1 MHRSRIAIMC
11 AAALIMPVL
20 GACQPTPAATST
32 PTRTPSGAVLP
43 PTATT
48 APAGS
53 TPATSTNTGIVGPHE
68 YPPNVNPLTG
78 LVVADPAVLQRS
90 PLAIKVSNNN
100 PSRPQSGLS
109 FADLVFEHYAE
120 GGETRFTVIIYSQTP
135 ERVGSVRSGR
145 LLDVELI
152 PMFDAILS
160 ASGFSGG
167 TLTRLSSK
175 PWGSRHLSGPEVGA
189 PSLVRIALEDVAVED
204 TQFAIP
210 SALWTLATEKN
221 INNPPDLTPG
231 LAFSGTVPSGGTP
244 ASQII
249 FEYGLSWTKVEWQY
263 DPASGKYL
271 RTLGGESHMDRLNEQ
286 QLAFDNVLA
295 VGANHVKADYVE
307 DGFSGEL
314 STEIQVWGDG
324 PATLFRDG
332 QRIEGHWSR
341 LDPEQMLQFTD
352 LNGNV
357 LYLKPGNTWF
367 QMLPLG
373 FDKMFVTP

>member
-1 MHRSRIAIMC
+1 MHRSSLALIC
-11 AAALIMPVL
+11 AAVLIAPVL
-20 GACQPTPAATST
+20 GACQPTPAATPT
-32 PTRTPSGAVLP
+32 PTRTPSGAVVP
-43 PTATT
+43 PAATT

-53 TPATSTNTGIVGPHE
+53 TPAPVIDTGNIGPNE

-78 LVVADPAVLQRS
+78 LVVPDPAVLQRS

-120 GGETRFTVIIYSQTP
+120 GGETRYTAIIYSQTP

-145 LLDVELI
+145 LIDVELI

-167 TLTRLSSK
+167 TLSRLTSK
-175 PWGSRHLSGPEVGA
+175 PWGTRNLSGPEIGA
-189 PSLVRIALEDVAVED
+189 PSLVRLDLKDVGVED
-204 TQFAIP
+204 TEFAVP
-210 SALWTLATEKN
+210 SALWALATQKN

-231 LAFSGTVPSGGTP
+231 MAFNSKVPAGGTP
-244 ASQII
+244 ATMIT

-263 DPASGKYL
+263 DPATGKYL
-271 RTLGGESHMDRLNEQ
+271 RTLYGEPHVDKLTDQ

-295 VGANHVKADYVE
+295 VGANHVQADYVE

-314 STEIQVWGDG
+314 STEIQVWGEG
-324 PATLFRDG
+324 PATLFRNG

-352 LNGNV
+352 LNGNI
-357 LYLKPGNTWF
+357 LYLKPGTTWF
-367 QMLPLG
+367 EMLPLG
-373 FDKMFVTP
+373 FDKMFVTS

>member
-1 MHRSRIAIMC
+1 MS
-11 AAALIMPVL
+11 
-20 GACQPTPAATST
+20 
-32 PTRTPSGAVLP
+32 
-43 PTATT
+43 PTATPAQAAAT
-48 APAGS
+48 AP
-53 TPATSTNTGIVGPHE
+53 PVDTGVIGPNE

-78 LVVADPAVLQRS
+78 LVVADPAVLQHS
-90 PLAIKVSNNN
+90 PLAIKISNNN
-100 PSRPQSGLS
+100 TSRPQSGLS

-120 GGETRFTVIIYSQTP
+120 GGETRFTGIFYSQSP

-145 LLDVELI
+145 LIDVELI
-152 PMFDAILS
+152 PMFDAVLS

-167 TLTRLSSK
+167 TLTRLGSK
-175 PWGSRHLSGPEVGA
+175 PWGSRNLSGPEVGD
-189 PSLVRIALEDVAVED
+189 PGLVRLTLSDVAVED
-204 TQFAIP
+204 TLFAVP
-210 SALWTLATEKN
+210 SGLWTLATEQN

-231 LAFSGTVPSGGTP
+231 LAFSGSVPAGGTP
-244 ASQII
+244 AGHIT
-249 FEYGLSWTKVEWQY
+249 FEYGLSWTKVDWQY
-263 DPASGKYL
+263 DPATGKYL
-271 RTLGGESHMDRLNEQ
+271 RTLGGVPHVDKLTEQ

-314 STEIQVWGDG
+314 STEIQLWGEG

-352 LNGNV
+352 VNGNI
-357 LYLKPGNTWF
+357 LYLKPGTTWF

-373 FDKMFVTP
+373 FDKMFVTQ